1 MFTTAVESMA
11 RSDRFLA
18 SYRTYRSY
26 GPNEA
31 DGRCVLACR
40 LNHNPA
46 FSFRLHAVYCYY
58 AEDTVERNIL
68 DLAAKQGLSLYTRD
82 NAAGTL
88 NVTPFAADADKKKVD
103 APAKKVQ
110 KGDFVY
116 K

>member
-1 MFTTAVESMA
+1 MHHSPVCS
-11 RSDRFLA
+11 
-18 SYRTYRSY
+18 RT
-26 GPNEA
+26 
-31 DGRCVLACR
+31 CQT
-40 LNHNPA
+40 
-46 FSFRLHAVYCYY
+46 VYCYY

-88 NVTPFAADADKKKVD
+88 NVTPFTADADKKKVD